1 MVDPASTTLGRMLTE
16 EITPVVMV
24 LRTPLVEAACQKKHG
39 VSLVQLLSRFSSFD
53 NIDVPVRTAS
63 DQAYRLRK
71 FKLRLFYSSDI
82 QKPDFEAAKE
92 RLKKVITE
100 AEDKNTDLRSEL
112 PNVEDLLPTF
122 KSKVLP
128 PWFEVFNKELL
139 RISSFAD
146 HEAFDHPVACLLVV
160 SSKDENPINKFVD
173 LFNTNQL
180 PAILND
186 GVMDPKIP
194 KHYLLLHDYQDG
206 MRLFMQDLSTK
217 RIIPHM
223 EQKIRTLNEQVSATR
238 KGFRNQIKNLWWR
251 KGKDDVPDKHDGPV
265 YTYSSNESQIRLLA
279 DYAFMLRDYELA
291 LSNYRL
297 ISMDY
302 KLDKA
307 WKCYAGVQEMLGLTY
322 FLLDQSRK
330 EAEYCLEDALN
341 TYLRLGSQ
349 GQQNATRCGVWWA
362 EMLKARDEYKEAA
375 TVFFRVSGEEPLQS
389 AVMLEQASYC
399 YLFSVPSMFR
409 KYGFHLVLSGN
420 SYEKCGQV
428 NHGIRTYR
436 RALSVFKGTKWGLI
450 RDHIHFQLG
459 RWFASLGEFDV
470 AMGHMLEILAC
481 GHQSQATQELFLRDF
496 LAVVEKRGKALEV
509 WKLQL
514 PVIKLPS
521 LRVVFEDH
529 RTYGSPAAVGLRET
543 LWLPFE
549 EDVIPSLSGARS
561 NWLEVQT
568 KLVSRKHRDANIC
581 VAGEAIKVNI
591 GFKNPLQIPIS
602 VSNVRLLCQLTAMKA
617 EKSDTADLSH
627 ATDEQREEEL
637 RKLIAL
643 DEHDGKDS
651 SLIMSEV
658 DFSLNGGETLVV
670 QLTVTPKAEGI
681 LRIVGVRWKLSSRVV
696 GFQHFEVNQAINKSA
711 KGRTKLKNSHFSN
724 HLSFS
729 VIKSLPRVDGVIRNF
744 PKKSYHGE
752 LQKLVLELRNP
763 SDIPVKKLKMKIGHP
778 RFLLVSNPDVL
789 DSEVSGGISKE
800 HDEGSYD
807 GGETPAVFHFPED
820 LVIQGDKPVLWPIWL
835 RAAAP
840 GPISL
845 YMVVYYEVDEASS
858 IMRYRI
864 LRLCY
869 NLEVLPS
876 IDVSFKISRCLS
888 SLDEVIIRVDVA
900 DKTSTGSFQI
910 HQLSAVGSQWQL
922 TMLHPSGTPSSYII
936 SGQALSCF
944 FKLKNLGKKGT
955 SVSRNFVEL
964 STGSDN
970 KCLLDTFNSPVTGFH
985 YQERRLHQRRLNQ
998 EQLDAVDFILF
1009 AQSLENKDEQVGST
1023 NPILWTMNGPR
1034 TIRHDFTTSFCEI
1047 YLWITI
1053 HNSLD
1058 SRLSVHVS
1066 THDSGTV
1073 TNTSTSQPNDQA
1085 VVSSDNKTGWHDVS
1099 LANDIKL
1106 SSDILGARVLKQASP
1121 ESVSPFI
1128 WSGSISTKLEMEPM
1142 STIEVPLQLCVFTP
1156 GIYDI
1161 SNYQLSWSVLAS
1173 EVQGPGARIPSSGTC
1188 PGSSFYITVLQS
1200 A

>member
-1 MVDPASTTLGRMLTE
+1 MSMRFRCAGCG
-16 EITPVVMV
+16 
-24 LRTPLVEAACQKKHG
+24 LRAGLIG
-39 VSLVQLLSRFSSFD
+39 
-53 NIDVPVRTAS
+53 VPVRTAS
-63 DQAYRLRK
+63 RLRK

-100 AEDKNTDLRSEL
+100 AEDKNINLLWEL
-112 PNVEDLLPTF
+112 PNVEDLLPTS

-194 KHYLLLHDYQDG
+194 KYYLLLHDYQDG
-206 MRLFMQDLSTK
+206 ISDEASTVLSVMKSTFGSNDCQLLCINSLWDTVEDQNNIRLFMQDLSTK

-223 EQKIRTLNEQVSATR
+223 EQKIHTLNEQVSATR

-251 KGKDDVPDKHDGPV
+251 KGKDDFPDKPDGPV
-265 YTYSSNESQIRLLA
+265 YTYSSNESQNRLLA

-291 LSNYRL
+291 LSNYRF
-297 ISMDY
+297 ISTDY

-307 WKCYAGVQEMLGLTY
+307 WKRYAGVQEMLGLTY

-362 EMLKARDEYKEAA
+362 GMLKARDEYKEAA
-375 TVFFRVSGEEPLQS
+375 TVFFRVSGES

-399 YLFSVPSMFR
+399 YLFSVPFMFR

-470 AMGHMLEILAC
+470 AMRHMLEILAC

-496 LAVVEKRGKALEV
+496 LAVVE
-509 WKLQL
+509 
-514 PVIKLPS
+514 
-521 LRVVFEDH
+521 
-529 RTYGSPAAVGLRET
+529 VGLRET
-543 LWLPFE
+543 LWRSFE
-549 EDVIPSLSGARS
+549 EDVIPSLSGAKS

-581 VAGEAIKVNI
+581 VAGEAVQVSI

-602 VSNVRLLCQLTAMKA
+602 VSNVCLLCQLTAMKA
-617 EKSDTADLSH
+617 EKSDIADRSH

-643 DEHDGKDS
+643 NEHDGEDS

-658 DFSLNGGETLVV
+658 DFSLNGGETLV
-670 QLTVTPKAEGI
+670 LTVTPKAEGI

-763 SDIPVKKLKMKIGHP
+763 SDIPVKKLKLKIGHP
-778 RFLLVSNPDVL
+778 RFLLVGNPDVL

-800 HDEGSYD
+800 HYEGSHD
-807 GGETPAVFHFPED
+807 GDETPAVFHFPEII
-820 LVIQGDKPVLWPIWL
+820 LQFAGLLYSSWIWL
-835 RAAAP
+835 SK
-840 GPISL
+840 GINQ
-845 YMVVYYEVDEASS
+845 Y
-858 IMRYRI
+858 
-864 LRLCY
+864 C
-869 NLEVLPS
+869 
-876 IDVSFKISRCLS
+876 
-888 SLDEVIIRVDVA
+888 
-900 DKTSTGSFQI
+900 
-910 HQLSAVGSQWQL
+910 
-922 TMLHPSGTPSSYII
+922 
-936 SGQALSCF
+936 GQY
-944 FKLKNLGKKGT
+944 G
-955 SVSRNFVEL
+955 
-964 STGSDN
+964 
-970 KCLLDTFNSPVTGFH
+970 
-985 YQERRLHQRRLNQ
+985 
-998 EQLDAVDFILF
+998 
-1009 AQSLENKDEQVGST
+1009 
-1023 NPILWTMNGPR
+1023 
-1034 TIRHDFTTSFCEI
+1034 
-1047 YLWITI
+1047 
-1053 HNSLD
+1053 
-1058 SRLSVHVS
+1058 
-1066 THDSGTV
+1066 
-1073 TNTSTSQPNDQA
+1073 
-1085 VVSSDNKTGWHDVS
+1085 
-1099 LANDIKL
+1099 
-1106 SSDILGARVLKQASP
+1106 
-1121 ESVSPFI
+1121 
-1128 WSGSISTKLEMEPM
+1128 
-1142 STIEVPLQLCVFTP
+1142 
-1156 GIYDI
+1156 
-1161 SNYQLSWSVLAS
+1161 
-1173 EVQGPGARIPSSGTC
+1173 
-1188 PGSSFYITVLQS
+1188 
-1200 A
+1200 